1 MPHWPNLFSEDTFAP
16 IFHIMECEFKLT
28 TYRHPNSYCIMCPFS
43 SIHGTVGPDPSYFH
57 SISNETCVVSGEQL
71 FSLFCLINFC
81 AMSLIILIHNTLKSF
96 ETYLQKF
103 SFWICA
109 LTSWNENICHPA
121 EITATALEKWKKISK
136 AGLPSVLCSYIHVK
150 FDIVVVVCS
159 EL

>member
-1 MPHWPNLFSEDTFAP
+1 MYFCICAFSFA
-16 IFHIMECEFKLT
+16 CLT
-28 TYRHPNSYCIMCPFS
+28 PQNTCTEYISKILHVYRFSGPWRFRADISHEGGANSYCIMCPFS

-103 SFWICA
+103 SFLICA
-109 LTSWNENICHPA
+109 LTS
-121 EITATALEKWKKISK
+121 
-136 AGLPSVLCSYIHVK
+136 
-150 FDIVVVVCS
+150 
-159 EL
+159 